1 MNKEL
6 LEMPKGA
13 IKVYYLLRE
22 KDNKPITYKEISENL
37 KMMKHYVFAMI
48 GQLENK
54 GFITKIKGYP
64 NRYKINK

>member
-13 IKVYYLLRE
+13 IKVYFLLRE
-22 KDNKPITYKEISENL
+22 KENKPITYKEMADNL

-48 GQLENK
+48 EKLENN

-64 NRYKINK
+64 NRYKVIK